1 MERIDPKARR
11 MVDDEPEVEI
21 VCPRCG
27 YRTRRTTSRLRRT
40 TPVVC
45 AQCGTVVVAGE
56 PKQDDRP
63 E

>member
-1 MERIDPKARR
+1 MERIGKGRS
-11 MVDDEPEVEI
+11 MVDDDPEVEI

-27 YRTRRTTSRLRRT
+27 YRTRRTASRLRRT

-45 AQCGTVVVAGE
+45 AQCGMVVVTGE
-56 PKQDDRP
+56 PEQDGRP